1 MTFVLQHI
9 KADHGK
15 FILAKISI
23 TGAPDSPTAIILP
36 GKPDANGS
44 LARFAAMLIDRGF
57 ACCLPSTR
65 FEAQDA
71 GKRPSQ
77 SINPPNNL
85 WGLKEL
91 DHAMRHMRSTPGS
104 NGKVAVIGFGHGGQ
118 QAYLAAC
125 RLNPEAAII
134 YHGTSID
141 DFLEEG
147 RNIGCETVLHT
158 GRDDPYMTNE
168 ADRRIHAAL
177 IGKFNI
183 AIYKYDAGDDFTNE
197 DDPVNYAREAALLAH
212 RRTLDVLCKL
222 K

>member
-1 MTFVLQHI
+1 MTFMLQRI
-9 KADHGK
+9 EVDHGK
-15 FILAKISI
+15 FIRAKISI
-23 TGAPDSPTAIILP
+23 TAAVDSPTAIILP
-36 GKPDANGS
+36 GKPIGDGS
-44 LARFAAMLIDRGF
+44 VPGLAKILIDRGF
-57 ACCLPSTR
+57 ACCLPSTKV
-65 FEAQDA
+65 EAQDLR
-71 GKRPSQ
+71 KRPCR
-77 SINPPNNL
+77 SINRPHNSWEL
-85 WGLKEL
+85 EEL

-125 RLNPEAAII
+125 RLKPEATII

-147 RNIGCETVLHT
+147 RHIDCETVFHM
-158 GRDDPYMTNE
+158 GYDDPYMTDE
-168 ADRRIHAAL
+168 ADRKIHAAL

-183 AIYKYDAGDDFTNE
+183 AIYKYHAGDAFTNE
-197 DDPVNYAREAALLAH
+197 DDPVNYVREAALLAH